1 MNRRFLLA
9 FLAVLLLNNPKAVSG
24 ADFRGFDWGAA
35 MDDVRAGERAK
46 FHEAGDDYLAYW
58 TTFAGYD
65 VLLMYY
71 FDPAFGLTGAD
82 YGLAD
87 VYDDPDKY
95 VDAFK
100 GLRDALKAEFG
111 EGDLIVKWADR
122 SLEHEYEGKLGLA
135 LADGQVTLERSW
147 VTDRTSVYLKAR
159 NDGENVEDILVTVHY
174 YSAEYLEKKKSEEP
188 TGPTIHKK
196 TPKF

>member
-1 MNRRFLLA
+1 MNRRLLLT
-9 FLAVLLLNNPKAVSG
+9 FLAVLLLTNPKAVIG
-24 ADFRGFDWGAA
+24 ADFRGFDWGAP
-35 MDDVRAGERAK
+35 MDDVRAGERAR

-65 VLLMYY
+65 VLLIYY

-87 VYDDPDKY
+87 VYDDPEDY

-100 GLRDALKAEFG
+100 GLRDALKTEFG
-111 EGDLIVKWADR
+111 EGDLIVEWRDR
-122 SLEHEYEGKLGLA
+122 SLEHEYEGNPGLA
-135 LADGQVTLERSW
+135 LADGQVTLKRSW

-159 NDGENVEDILVTVHY
+159 NDGETVEDILVTVHY
-174 YSAEYLEKKKSEEP
+174 YSAEYLEKEKEEET
-188 TGPTIHKK
+188 TGPTIRKK